1 MVTHWAL
8 PQRDLFDIPP
18 PPTLFPEAERQKVL
32 DLLQALLAEAMTPPP
47 EESAENG
54 LEASN
59 DEDIA

>member
-18 PPTLFPEAERQKVL
+18 PPTLFTEAERQKVV
-32 DLLQALLAEAMTPPP
+32 DLLQALLTEAMPPSK
-47 EESAENG
+47 ESAKNL